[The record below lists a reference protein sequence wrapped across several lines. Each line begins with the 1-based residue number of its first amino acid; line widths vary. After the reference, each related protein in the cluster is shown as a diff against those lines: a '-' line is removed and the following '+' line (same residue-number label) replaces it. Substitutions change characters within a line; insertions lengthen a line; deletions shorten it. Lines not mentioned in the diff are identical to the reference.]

1 MKVKWLLVVFSVLA
15 VYSPVVSAQSVP
27 CNLANACSPPLG
39 GTRQTTPLTPGYL
52 EPSGT
57 VNPQP
62 LDKPVPAAPFIA
74 TDNSHIVI
82 PHRVTDSDFPTRRRE
97 RAGPD
102 VNVRH
107 RPAILH
113 APAQ

>member
-27 CNLANACSPPLG
+27 CNLANACSPPPLG
-39 GTRQTTPLTPGYL
+39 GTPQTTPLTPGYV

-57 VNPQP
+57 VNPHT
-62 LDKPVPAAPFIA
+62 LDKPVPAAPVIA

-82 PHRVTDSDFPTRRRE
+82 PHRVTDSDFPT
-97 RAGPD
+97 AA
-102 VNVRH
+102 VNALVPR
-107 RPAILH
+107 
-113 APAQ
+113 